1 MPDIRQWWRSDP
13 SAAPVAVLTPS
24 VIEDIWLAAG
34 GELSTH
40 AGTELKVFQVDCN
53 VNGQVLP
60 LWP

>member
-1 MPDIRQWWRSDP
+1 MPDVKQWRGNF
-13 SAAPVAVLTPS
+13 SAAPVAVLTPR
-24 VIEDIWLAAG
+24 VIKDIWLAAG

-40 AGTELKVFQVDCN
+40 ARTELKVFQVDCD